1 MMIYLVAIMGAIL
14 AELIRYSAKQ
24 KSYPTFYYWFNDRWD
39 NLAIAIVG
47 AVLLAGAWGEV
58 ECQVSAYVSFDL
70 TNSPKTAGLVIGLC
84 STPIINFIKN
94 KVNAKTQS
102 I

>member
-14 AELIRYSAKQ
+14 AELIRYNAKQ
-24 KSYPTFYYWFNDRWD
+24 KSYPTLKSWINDRWD
-39 NLAIAIVG
+39 NLVIAVVG
-47 AVLLAGAWGEV
+47 AVLLSGAWGEV
-58 ECQVSAYVSFDL
+58 ERQVSAYVSFDL

-94 KVNAKTQS
+94 KVNAKTKS